1 MAHLMIV
8 NFSRF
13 FWAVNGFSWIS
24 LHILFSLIQHN
35 ALKHTSSPADFFDVW
50 WRLSPWFGN
59 WIWLTAIIFWLV
71 RRNDALRLPK
81 RARVII
87 HTGALF
93 LLLPL
98 YWLIC
103 VTMRIAIDGDGFHL
117 LPEKL
122 LKVISNSALLDVF
135 IYAAVLALA
144 LGIQFYR
151 NAIDRQLEL
160 KLVNDQLIKEQL
172 KTLRSQ
178 LNPHFIFNT
187 LNTIVSLV
195 RLKREPEAILAL
207 TELSQML
214 RKILENKNTAE
225 ASVKDEMVFIN
236 SYLAIQKMRFSDRLN
251 TTVVVDES
259 CLDIIIPNML
269 LHPLVENAIQHGS
282 QLERTVNN
290 FHMSISNKEGML
302 VVTMTN
308 NVGQNDAAK
317 GFGIGMG
324 NTREILTRLYSH
336 FQLDVKEKCEGV
348 VETILAIP
356 IGGNNA

>member
-1 MAHLMIV
+1 MIV

-13 FWAVNGFSWIS
+13 FWAVNGFVWIS

-35 ALKHTSSPADFFDVW
+35 ALKHTSDPTDFFDVW
-50 WRLSPWFGN
+50 WKLSPWFGN
-59 WIWLTAIIFWLV
+59 WIWLTALIFWIV
-71 RRNDALRLPK
+71 RRNDALNLTQRSRFL
-81 RARVII
+81 I
-87 HTGALF
+87 HTASFL

-98 YWLIC
+98 YWIIC
-103 VTMRIAIDGDGFHL
+103 VAMRVAIDGNGFHTIPERL
-117 LPEKL
+117 LSVL
-122 LKVISNSALLDVF
+122 ANSALLDIC

-144 LGIQFYR
+144 LGIQFYH
-151 NAIDRQLEL
+151 NAMDRQLEL
-160 KLVNDQLIKEQL
+160 KLVNEQLVKEQL

-178 LNPHFIFNT
+178 LNPHFLFNT

-195 RLKREPEAILAL
+195 RLKRESEAVLAL

-214 RKILENKNTAE
+214 RKILENKNTSE
-225 ASVKDEMVFIN
+225 ASVKDEMIFIN

-259 CLDIIIPNML
+259 CLDIVIPNML

-290 FHMSISNKEGML
+290 FHMSVSNNNGML
-302 VVTMTN
+302 VVKLTN
-308 NVGQNDAAK
+308 NIGQHDAAK
-317 GFGIGMG
+317 GFGIGLG
-324 NTREILTRLYSH
+324 NTREILNKLYSH
-336 FQLDVKEKCEGV
+336 FELEVKETYEGV

-356 IGGNNA
+356 VGGNHA